1 MAAMLG
7 RFRFDNEPLTGD
19 DGTYDPPS
27 VVVTLGVLLP
37 LVVVGLAA
45 YVAWDGGVTLRGRGG
60 PPVRYAGPHAAAGV
74 PIACVGV
81 ALVLAAKYL
90 LPNVYRRRYRYQYVA
105 AAGTAMIIAGLA
117 WFVGGAL
124 A

>member
-1 MAAMLG
+1 MLG
-7 RFRFDNEPLTGD
+7 RFRFNDEPLTGD
-19 DGTYDPPS
+19 DGTYDSPP
-27 VVVTLGVLLP
+27 VVVALGVLVP

-45 YVAWDGGVTLRGRGG
+45 YVAWDGGVTLRGRGV
-60 PPVRYAGPHAAAGV
+60 PPVRYTGLHAAAGV
-74 PIACVGV
+74 PVACVGV

-90 LPNVYRRRYRYQYVA
+90 LPNVCRRSYGYQYVA
-105 AAGTAMIIAGLA
+105 AAGTVMIIAGLA